1 MPGAVHVTRGA
12 SYLIIQVLA
21 NNVVSLTAFAV
32 LARLIT
38 PGEMGI
44 MAVLL
49 LVGGICQTF
58 ASFAIPQATTKFV
71 AEQISQGRKNAAASV
86 FYQAFRVTLLLAV
99 VAGVTIFLSSGFLA
113 SRLLGESS
121 YTSLF
126 QVASLD
132 IVVIAGVLPVLGST
146 MYGLQKFKESAV
158 VGLATQTLL
167 GQGLIIGLIILL
179 RSLVGLVLGWL
190 LSDLVTALTYF
201 VYVLRALGR
210 PKFDFE
216 LRRLVRFSAPLSIGT
231 VANFAQSWFDR
242 TLLVLFVPLATFGI
256 YNATI
261 TSFGVLGSISG
272 AMATP
277 LFSAY
282 STIQAPNQ
290 KGLRTQSVRLAS
302 RYVNFL
308 LIPLSLG
315 LMVTAKPALTLFLGN
330 AYVSGTAPFVILSA
344 TFAFTGFAATALSPM
359 LLALEETKIVSAVT
373 IVSVVISLAAAL
385 LLIPVYGI
393 LGAAVARGTSIIA
406 AAILTVLVLGRKMKL
421 EMDLEATAKSL
432 IASSA
437 MAAVLV
443 IVQLLVYNSLLLPL
457 YALAGLIVY
466 VAMLRVLGAVRPHD
480 IEMIRSYLG
489 LRLAFIA
496 DILSRILL

>member
-1 MPGAVHVTRGA
+1 MPGAVQVTRGA

-58 ASFAIPQATTKFV
+58 ASFAIPQATTKFI

-121 YTSLF
+121 YTILF

-132 IVVIAGVLPVLGST
+132 IVVIAGLLPVLGGT
-146 MYGLQKFKESAV
+146 MYGLQKFKETAI
-158 VGLATQTLL
+158 VGLVTQTLL

-190 LSDLVTALTYF
+190 LSDTVTALTYF
-201 VYVLRALGR
+201 IYILRVFGR

-242 TLLVLFVPLATFGI
+242 TLLVLFVPLATLGI

-261 TSFGVLGSISG
+261 VSFGVLGSISG

-282 STIQAPNQ
+282 STIQAANQ

-302 RYVNFL
+302 RYVNFV
-308 LIPLSLG
+308 LIPLSFG
-315 LMVTAKPALTLFLGN
+315 LMAIAKPLLTLFLGN
-330 AYVSGTAPFVILSA
+330 EYISGTDPFIILSA
-344 TFAFTGFAATALSPM
+344 TFAFTVFAATALSPM
-359 LLALEETKIVSAVT
+359 LLALEETRIVAAIT
-373 IVSVVISLAAAL
+373 IVSVLIS
-385 LLIPVYGI
+385 
-393 LGAAVARGTSIIA
+393 LGAAVLLIPAYGMLGAATARGASMIA
-406 AAILTVLVLGRKMKL
+406 IAILTIRVLSRKMKL
-421 EMDLEATAKSL
+421 EIDLEATAKSL

-443 IVQLLVYNSLLLPL
+443 IVQLLVYSRLLLPF
-457 YALAGLIVY
+457 YALTGVIIY

-480 IEMIRSYLG
+480 IELIRSYLG
-489 LRLAFIA
+489 FRLGFVA
-496 DILSRILL
+496 DILGRILL